1 VAAHHVPLG
10 GVLLSELGQ
19 DRLTNA
25 AQGRAQQRHCQHCW
39 QGSIAVVPPGQGSE
53 WALWSVFIRGRAA
66 HNRCACRQWYA
77 YSTRQHHWFG
87 GGHWQGRSNTDGL
100 CSVLNASY
108 AQGVGGPQ
116 QHHNHLHL
124 PSLGS
129 TPPPACGW
137 GLTWAVKTRCRQPDL
152 QGPRIRCGAQGPWF
166 ARAVS
171 RQSIQDVLWWRV
183 LAQVLWSRT
192 SWCLLASMSCRS
204 AVAGSSWA
212 ASHAAACG
220 MGQSC
225 SCGQHLRWWSVAV
238 ILVAISC
245 GYDGI

>member
-1 VAAHHVPLG
+1 MAAHHVPLG

-77 YSTRQHHWFG
+77 YNTRQHHWFG
-87 GGHWQGRSNTDGL
+87 GGHWQGRSNADGL

-152 QGPRIRCGAQGPWF
+152 QGRKIRCGAQGPWF

-171 RQSIQDVLWWRV
+171 RQSIQAVLWWMGVGTGALEQDV
-183 LAQVLWSRT
+183 LVPAGKHELSQRCGRQLMGG
-192 SWCLLASMSCRS
+192 LACCSMRH
-204 AVAGSSWA
+204 GPI
-212 ASHAAACG
+212 
-220 MGQSC
+220 M
-225 SCGQHLRWWSVAV
+225 
-238 ILVAISC
+238 
-245 GYDGI
+245 